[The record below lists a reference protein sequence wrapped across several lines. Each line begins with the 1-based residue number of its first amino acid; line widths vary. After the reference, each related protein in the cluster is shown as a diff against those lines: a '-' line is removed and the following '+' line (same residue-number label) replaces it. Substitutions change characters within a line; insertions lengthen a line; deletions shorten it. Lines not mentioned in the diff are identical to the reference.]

1 MKLHYYTFFLK
12 YIDHPSKTNWRQK
25 CTRHATRTF
34 FMTWTMDHINFLL
47 RLACCSKWWNWI
59 LPDVQ
64 FKKRPRR
71 RSHTLSKVII
81 LSINHHYRIFF
92 LETKLFFKFWW
103 EWIFNFD
110 IVHQFLPSIESDL
123 SGNTVWLQA
132 SSFQKLAKLIIFGI
146 FVHSNRKHSSLRSHC
161 WMRLLGQFSNTL
173 HSVHLHHYSA
183 FKEKNHEELFRAI
196 KIPKFFFGQP

>member
-34 FMTWTMDHINFLL
+34 FMTWTMDHINFL

-103 EWIFNFD
+103 EWIFDFD

-132 SSFQKLAKLIIFGI
+132 SSFQKLAKLTIFGI
-146 FVHSNRKHSSLRSHC
+146 FVHSKSKHSSLRSHC
-161 WMRLLGQFSNTL
+161 
-173 HSVHLHHYSA
+173 
-183 FKEKNHEELFRAI
+183 
-196 KIPKFFFGQP
+196 

>member
-92 LETKLFFKFWW
+92 LEISKLFFKFWW

-123 SGNTVWLQA
+123 SGNTAWLQA
-132 SSFQKLAKLIIFGI
+132 SSFQKLAKLTIFGI
-146 FVHSNRKHSSLRSHC
+146 FNELT
-161 WMRLLGQFSNTL
+161 MRLFSLFFTTL
-173 HSVHLHHYSA
+173 LWRFWYFLSSSSPRHLSWKSRPL
-183 FKEKNHEELFRAI
+183 KEEDRKTRCIF
-196 KIPKFFFGQP
+196 